1 VITIFNEASRDEG
14 NFIVSIL
21 DRKPGRDCIT
31 AIVMNHDTKDTI
43 AIHYNDAQT
52 VFMDADLV
60 PIKKPANIPELDTVL
75 ATLRGMYQSEVL
87 IKSRLKSL
95 K

>member
-1 VITIFNEASRDEG
+1 M
-14 NFIVSIL
+14 
-21 DRKPGRDCIT
+21 T
-31 AIVMNHDTKDTI
+31 AIPLNEDTKDTI
-43 AIHYNDAQT
+43 AIYYNDAQT

-60 PIKKPANIPELDTVL
+60 PIKKPGNMPELDTVL
-75 ATLRGMYQSEVL
+75 ALLRGMYQSEVL